1 MARPVGSK
9 NKKSVWLLES
19 LAKNGYDYEK
29 MLTGFLEK
37 AAKGNHT
44 ALSMAQ
50 LLVKMVPYVAN
61 MPKTDTAQVSID
73 TLVINRYDGKEPI
86 TVSIA
91 EPIDTEAIAE
101 PNNPGALAE
110 DPPISLEDHP

>member
-1 MARPVGSK
+1 MSRPVGSR

-61 MPKTDTAQVSID
+61 MPKTDQAQVSID
-73 TLVINRYDGKEPI
+73 TLVINKYSADAKQ
-86 TVSIA
+86 S
-91 EPIDTEAIAE
+91 IDTVIE
-101 PNNPGALAE
+101 PEGHPPLTDGLNNP
-110 DPPISLEDHP
+110 